1 MNFVK
6 IKTETV
12 KVKMIKNEE
21 KLMRKIKIIMI
32 ATVMIITI
40 IMIIMIIKIWSHIK
54 L

>member
-1 MNFVK
+1 MNIVK

-32 ATVMIITI
+32 TTVMIII

>member
-32 ATVMIITI
+32 TTVMIII